1 MALRNW
7 VEEYEAVE
15 NDGSSTVGV
24 PQPAVP
30 PGLDEADEIG
40 RTYMTV
46 SQAANEKAQFPSR
59 QDKSNGVA

>member
-15 NDGSSTVGV
+15 NDSAPSLGT
-24 PQPAVP
+24 PQPVIP
-30 PGLDEADEIG
+30 PGLDDADEIG

-46 SQAANEKAQFPSR
+46 SQTANEKAHLPSPR
-59 QDKSNGVA
+59 TDKTNVA